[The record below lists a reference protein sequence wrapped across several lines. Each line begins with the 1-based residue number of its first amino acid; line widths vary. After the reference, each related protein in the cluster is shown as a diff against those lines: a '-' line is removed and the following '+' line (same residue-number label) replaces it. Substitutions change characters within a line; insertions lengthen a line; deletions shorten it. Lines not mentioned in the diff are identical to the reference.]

1 MSIATVGTINSST
14 ARKKS
19 NWPKLVVTALVAA
32 SLVLAAVV
40 FFTPPPED
48 DLYTDQTYLR
58 AAEEALASN
67 RFDEAIKFTSL
78 IEKKS
83 SFYSKGCLIAGE
95 AATKLGQLDQA
106 LDYYQ
111 QIPPADSDT
120 YPVAQ
125 YASAEIYRV
134 QSKWKLALDGY
145 LNVLKA
151 NPKQSESHERVAF
164 LFGAS
169 GQRWESIPHLMSL
182 LEQQRWD
189 LQTLSVLTDIERPI
203 EQPELVDASFQ
214 QQSKDTVVSLAKA
227 HHLLINGNAGEAR
240 PILENLT
247 KSSSCPNAV
256 FELLGEA
263 LFQLSDAAALR
274 AWSQS
279 LPSQLEN
286 SSSVWFIRGQQARTE
301 GDLELAASCYAKAI
315 EIVPEYRQ
323 ALYQL
328 GQILSK
334 LGSDKAK
341 EVIERA
347 TLQAEMS
354 QQLDLILGT
363 NGQSPLP
370 MQKVSEACAQLG
382 RYREAWAWA
391 VTSKGL
397 HGESAWTIEIMQ
409 KAKPFLPKNARTAEE
424 SRNIQAI
431 VASYAPKASKNRF
444 ETMNWKS
451 LSNAVRPSATSDAAI
466 RFVQENSIGLEFSYN
481 PGEDP
486 STPGVRMF
494 EQTGGGVGVLDFD
507 NDGWPDLYFTQ
518 GSPWKTGDI
527 KPTPT
532 PECRDKLFRNIA
544 GTRFIDCSALAGI
557 DEIDYSQ
564 GVSVGDVN
572 NDGFDDL
579 YVGVIGRNRLFLNNG
594 DGTFYDSSD
603 RFDVAKTSW
612 TTSSV
617 MVDLNGDALPDIYEL
632 NYVQGE
638 QVYTLICNGKG
649 CSPSVFDGSP
659 NYCWLNQGDGSF
671 KLVERCDGP
680 AKLSKSL
687 GVLALR
693 LEGEQKISL
702 FIANDQVP
710 NFLMVPYESKDG
722 SFAMDEEALLRG
734 LALNMDGLSMACMG
748 IAADDM
754 DNNGT
759 TDLLVTNFANE
770 PNSVYLQDSSG
781 LFTDATLAAG
791 MQTASYPYVG
801 WGTQFLDAD
810 RDGHPDVVV
819 VNGHVDDYRDRGGE
833 YAMLPQFYRN
843 DGKGR
848 LSVLPGE
855 SIGSFFETKHL
866 SRALAKLDWNRDGLV
881 DFAVS
886 NILEPAALVT
896 NKTQNPGRYLNVKLI
911 GTASPRIPVGA
922 IVTAKTNVGQW
933 TKQLTAGDGYQCSNE
948 RTLQFGLG
956 SSEEIVSLTVQ
967 WPNDISQEYTVDQV
981 NTTILCIEGQQ

>member
-1 MSIATVGTINSST
+1 VRTTNSLSH
-14 ARKKS
+14 AKKS
-19 NWPKLVVTALVAA
+19 NWPKLLVTALVAA
-32 SLVLAAVV
+32 LALLIGVV

-48 DLYTDQTYLR
+48 DLYNDQTYFR
-58 AAEEALASN
+58 AAEEALASD
-67 RFDEAIKFTSL
+67 RLDEAIKFTSL
-78 IEKKS
+78 IGKES
-83 SFYSKGCLIAGE
+83 NLYSKGCLIAGE

-106 LDYYQ
+106 LGYYQ
-111 QIPPADSDT
+111 KIEPTKADV
-120 YPVAQ
+120 YPIAQ
-125 YASAEIYRV
+125 YALAEIYRV
-134 QSKWKLALDGY
+134 QSRWKLALEGY

-151 NPKQSESHERVAF
+151 NPQQSESHERVAF
-164 LFGAS
+164 LYGVS
-169 GQRWESIPHLMSL
+169 GQRWDSVPHLMGL
-182 LEQQRWD
+182 VELKRWD

-203 EQPELVDASFQ
+203 EQLELVDASFKLQ
-214 QQSKDTVVSLAKA
+214 PTDPIVSLAKA
-227 HHLLINGNAGEAR
+227 HHLIINGNANEAR

-247 KSSSCPNAV
+247 KSPTCPNAV
-256 FELLGEA
+256 FEMLGEA
-263 LFQLSDAAALR
+263 LFQMSDAAALR
-274 AWSQS
+274 EWSKS
-279 LPSQLEN
+279 LPNQLEN
-286 SSSVWFIRGQQARTE
+286 SSTVWFIRGQQARTE
-301 GDLELAASCYAKAI
+301 GDLELAASCYSKAI

-328 GQILSK
+328 GQVLSK

-347 TLQAEMS
+347 KLQAEMS

-397 HGESAWTIEIMQ
+397 HGDSAWTTNIIQ
-409 KAKPFLPKNARTAEE
+409 KAGPFLAKNARTAEE
-424 SRNIQAI
+424 SANVKSV
-431 VASYAPKASKNRF
+431 VASYASKANKTLF
-444 ETMNWKS
+444 ESMNWKS
-451 LSNAVRPSATSDAAI
+451 LDNTALSPAASKSEVL
-466 RFVQENSIGLEFSYN
+466 FAQAEKVGLDFIYN
-481 PGEDP
+481 PGDDP

-518 GSPWKTGDI
+518 GSPWKTGENR
-527 KPTPT
+527 PSAT
-532 PECRDKLFRNIA
+532 EEFRDKLFRNL
-544 GTRFIDCSALAGI
+544 GGKQFLECSASAGI
-557 DEIDYSQ
+557 NELDYSQ
-564 GVSVGDVN
+564 GVSIGDIN
-572 NDGFDDL
+572 NDGFDDI
-579 YVGVIGRNRLFLNNG
+579 YVGVIGLNRLFLNNG
-594 DGTFYDSSD
+594 DGTFQDWSD
-603 RFDVAKTSW
+603 RMVGAKDNW

-617 MVDLNGDALPDIYEL
+617 MADLNGDSLPDIYEL

-671 KLVERCDGP
+671 KLVEQCDGP

-687 GVLALR
+687 GVLALK
-693 LEGEQKISL
+693 LEGEQKLSL
-702 FIANDQVP
+702 FVANDQVP
-710 NFLMVPYESKDG
+710 NFLMVPSQAKDG
-722 SFAMDEEALLRG
+722 NFMMEEEALLRG
-734 LALNMDGLSMACMG
+734 LALNMDGLAMACMG

-770 PNSVYLQDSSG
+770 PNSVYLQDSTG

-848 LSVLPGE
+848 LAVIPGE
-855 SIGSFFETKHL
+855 SIGTFFSTKHL

-886 NILEPAALVT
+886 NILEPASLVT
-896 NKTQNPGRYLNVKLI
+896 NRTQNPGRYLNVQLI
-911 GTASPRIPVGA
+911 GTESPRIPVGA
-922 IVTAKTNVGQW
+922 IVTVKTNAGQW

-948 RTLQFGLG
+948 RTLQFGIG
-956 SSEEIVSLTVQ
+956 AADKIVALTVR
-967 WPNDISQEYTVDQV
+967 WPNEVTQEIPVDQT
-981 NTTILCIEGQQ
+981 NATILCIEGQR

>member
-1 MSIATVGTINSST
+1 MGTTNSSS
-14 ARKKS
+14 AAKKS
-19 NWPKLVVTALVAA
+19 NWPKLIVTALVAA
-32 SLVLAAVV
+32 SLLLAAIV

-58 AAEEALASN
+58 AAEEALAAN
-67 RFDEAIKFTSL
+67 RLDEAVKFTSL
-78 IEKKS
+78 IEKES
-83 SFYSKGCLIAGE
+83 NLYTKGCLIAGE

-111 QIPPADSDT
+111 QIPAADSDI

-125 YASAEIYRV
+125 YASAEIFRV
-134 QSKWKLALDGY
+134 QSKWTLALDGY

-151 NPKQSESHERVAF
+151 NPQQSESHERVAF
-164 LFGAS
+164 LYGAS
-169 GQRWESIPHLMSL
+169 GQRWESVPYLMGL
-182 LEQQRWD
+182 VEQQRWD

-203 EQPELVDASFQ
+203 EQPELVNASFQ
-214 QQSKDTVVSLAKA
+214 DQPNDAVVALAKA
-227 HHLLINGNAGEAR
+227 HHLLIDGNAGEAR
-240 PILENLT
+240 PILENLV

-256 FELLGEA
+256 YELLGEA
-263 LFQLSDAAALR
+263 LFQLSDTAALR

-286 SSSVWFIRGQQARTE
+286 SSSIWFIRGQQAKTE

-315 EIVPEYRQ
+315 EIVPEFRQ

-347 TLQAEMS
+347 KLQAEMS

-409 KAKPFLPKNARTAEE
+409 KAKPFLPRNARTAEE
-424 SRNIQAI
+424 SGNMKAI

-451 LSNAVRPSATSDAAI
+451 LSNAARPSAMSDSTIQFA
-466 RFVQENSIGLEFSYN
+466 QEDGVGLEFSYN

-518 GSPWKTGDI
+518 GSPWKSGENQ
-527 KPTPT
+527 PSPT
-532 PECRDKLFRNIA
+532 PETRDKLFRNLA
-544 GTRFIDCSALAGI
+544 GTRFLECSALAGI
-557 DEIDYSQ
+557 NELDYSQ

-572 NDGFDDL
+572 NDGFDDI

-594 DGTFYDSSD
+594 DGTFHDSSD
-603 RFDVAKTSW
+603 SFDVAKTSW

-617 MVDLNGDALPDIYEL
+617 MADLNGDTLPDIYEL

-659 NYCWLNQGDGSF
+659 NHCWLNQGDGSF

-710 NFLMVPYESKDG
+710 NFLMVPSESKDG

-848 LSVLPGE
+848 LAVLPGD
-855 SIGSFFETKHL
+855 SIGTFFATKHL
-866 SRALAKLDWNRDGLV
+866 SRALAKLDWNRDGLI

-896 NKTQNPGRYLNVKLI
+896 NKTQTPGQYLNVKLI
-911 GTASPRIPVGA
+911 GTESPRIPVGA
-922 IVTAKTNVGQW
+922 IVTVKTNVGQW
-933 TKQLTAGDGYQCSNE
+933 SKQLTAGDGYQCSNE

-956 SSEEIVSLTVQ
+956 HTEKIASLTVQ
-967 WPNDISQEYTVDQV
+967 WPNDVSQEYTVDQV

>member
-1 MSIATVGTINSST
+1 VGTTNSST
-14 ARKKS
+14 AAKKS
-19 NWPKLVVTALVAA
+19 NWPKLIVTALIAA
-32 SLVLAAVV
+32 SLLLAAIV

-58 AAEEALASN
+58 AAEEALAAN
-67 RFDEAIKFTSL
+67 RLDEAIKFTSL
-78 IEKKS
+78 IETKS
-83 SFYSKGCLIAGE
+83 NLYSKGCLIAGE

-106 LDYYQ
+106 LEYYQ
-111 QIPPADSDT
+111 KINSTETDI
-120 YPVAQ
+120 YPISQ
-125 YASAEIYRV
+125 YALAEIYRV

-151 NPKQSESHERVAF
+151 NPQQSESHERVAF
-164 LFGAS
+164 LYGAS
-169 GQRWESIPHLMSL
+169 GQRWESVPYLMGL
-182 LEQQRWD
+182 VEQQRWD

-214 QQSKDTVVSLAKA
+214 QQPNDAIVSLAKA
-227 HHLLINGNAGEAR
+227 HHLMINGNAREAR
-240 PILENLT
+240 PILEKLV
-247 KSSSCPNAV
+247 KSSSCPNAA
-256 FELLGEA
+256 FEMLGEA
-263 LFQLSDAAALR
+263 LFQMSDAAALR
-274 AWSQS
+274 AWSQT
-279 LPSQLEN
+279 LPNPLEN
-286 SSSVWFIRGQQARTE
+286 SSTVWFVRGQQARTE

-315 EIVPEYRQ
+315 EIVPEFRQ

-334 LGSDKAK
+334 LGADQAK

-347 TLQAEMS
+347 KLQAEMS

-397 HGESAWTIEIMQ
+397 HGESAWTTDMIQ

-424 SRNIQAI
+424 SVNLKGI
-431 VASYAPKASKNRF
+431 VASYAPKATKNRF
-444 ETMNWKS
+444 ESMNWKS
-451 LSNAVRPSATSDAAI
+451 RSDTAQRAATSDSAI
-466 RFVQENSIGLEFSYN
+466 RFVHEDKIGLEFSYN
-481 PGEDP
+481 PGDDP

-518 GSPWKTGDI
+518 GSPWKTGENTPS
-527 KPTPT
+527 PTA
-532 PECRDKLFRNIA
+532 EFRDKLFRNLA
-544 GTRFIDCSALAGI
+544 GTRFLECSALAGI
-557 DEIDYSQ
+557 DELDYSQ
-564 GVSVGDVN
+564 GVSIGDIN

-579 YVGVIGRNRLFLNNG
+579 YIGVIGRNRLFLNNG
-594 DGTFYDSSD
+594 DGTFHDSSAS
-603 RFDVAKTSW
+603 FDVAKENW

-617 MVDLNGDALPDIYEL
+617 MVDLNGDSLPDIYEL

-659 NYCWLNQGDGSF
+659 NHCWLNQGDGSF
-671 KLVERCDGP
+671 KLVEQCDGP
-680 AKLSKSL
+680 AKQSKSL
-687 GVLALR
+687 GVLAMK
-693 LEGEQKISL
+693 LEGEQKVSL

-710 NFLMVPYESKDG
+710 NFLMVPSQSKDG
-722 SFAMDEEALLRG
+722 RFVMEEEALLRG

-770 PNSVYLQDSSG
+770 SNSVYLQDSSG

-848 LSVLPGE
+848 LGVLPGD
-855 SIGSFFETKHL
+855 SIGSFFATKHL

-896 NKTQNPGRYLNVKLI
+896 NQTQNPGQYLNVKLI
-911 GTASPRIPVGA
+911 GTESPRIPVGA
-922 IVTAKTNVGQW
+922 IVTVKTNAGQW
-933 TKQLTAGDGYQCSNE
+933 SKQLTAGDGYQCSNE

-956 SSEEIVSLTVQ
+956 PSDKIVSLTVQ
-967 WPNDISQEYTVDQV
+967 WPSEASQDYAIDQL

>member
-1 MSIATVGTINSST
+1 MPTTNSFSG
-14 ARKKS
+14 AKKS
-19 NWPKLVVTALVAA
+19 NWLKLLITALVAA
-32 SLVLAAVV
+32 FLLLAAIV

-67 RFDEAIKFTSL
+67 RLEEAVKFTSL
-78 IEKKS
+78 IEKQS
-83 SFYSKGCLIAGE
+83 DLYAKGCLIAGE

-106 LDYYQ
+106 LEFYKKIDN
-111 QIPPADSDT
+111 ADNEVYSIT
-120 YPVAQ
+120 Q
-125 YASAEIYRV
+125 YAMAEIYRV
-134 QSKWKLALDGY
+134 QSKWKPALDGY

-151 NPKQSESHERVAF
+151 NPQQSESRERVAF
-164 LFGAS
+164 LYGVS
-169 GQRWESIPHLMSL
+169 GQRWDSVPHLMGL
-182 LEQQRWD
+182 VELQRWD

-203 EQPELVDASFQ
+203 EQLELVDASFKLQ
-214 QQSKDTVVSLAKA
+214 PGDPVVSLAKA
-227 HHLLINGNAGEAR
+227 HHQLINGNAHEAR
-240 PILENLT
+240 PILENLV
-247 KSSSCPNAV
+247 KSPSCPNAA
-256 FELLGEA
+256 FEMLGEA
-263 LFQLSDAAALR
+263 LFQMSDAAALR
-274 AWSQS
+274 EWSKA
-279 LPSQLEN
+279 LPNPLEN

-301 GDLELAASCYAKAI
+301 GDLELAASCYSKAI

-323 ALYQL
+323 ALYQF
-328 GQILSK
+328 GQVLSK

-347 TLQAEMS
+347 KLQAEMS

-370 MQKVSEACAQLG
+370 MQKVSEACAMLG

-397 HGESAWTIEIMQ
+397 HGESAWTTAMIQ
-409 KAKPFLPKNARTAEE
+409 KAQPFLAKNARTAEE
-424 SRNIQAI
+424 SVNLKTV
-431 VASYAPKASKNRF
+431 VASYASKINKTQF
-444 ETMNWKS
+444 ESMNWKS
-451 LSNAVRPSATSDAAI
+451 LTTTARSPATNQSETHFA
-466 RFVQENSIGLEFSYN
+466 QEEKVGLDFIYN
-481 PGEDP
+481 PGDDP

-518 GSPWKTGDI
+518 GSPWKTGESQPS
-527 KPTPT
+527 PT
-532 PECRDKLFRNIA
+532 EEFRDKLFRN
-544 GTRFIDCSALAGI
+544 LAGKQFLECSSSAGI
-557 DEIDYSQ
+557 NELDYSQ
-564 GVSVGDVN
+564 GVSIGDIN
-572 NDGFDDL
+572 NDGFDDI
-579 YVGVIGRNRLFLNNG
+579 YVGVIGLNRLFVNNG
-594 DGTFYDSSD
+594 DGTFHDSSD
-603 RFDVAKTSW
+603 SFPGGKNNW

-617 MVDLNGDALPDIYEL
+617 MVDLNGDSMPDIYEL

-659 NYCWLNQGDGSF
+659 NHCWLNQGDGSF
-671 KLVERCDGP
+671 KLVDQCDGP

-687 GVLALR
+687 GVLAMK
-693 LEGEQKISL
+693 LEGEQKLSL
-702 FIANDQVP
+702 FVANDQVP
-710 NFLMVPYESKDG
+710 NFLMVPSQSKDG
-722 SFAMDEEALLRG
+722 NFMMDEEALLRG

-748 IAADDM
+748 IAADDL

-770 PNSVYLQDSSG
+770 PNSVYLQDSTG

-810 RDGHPDVVV
+810 LDGHPDVVV

-848 LSVLPGE
+848 LGVLPGE
-855 SIGSFFETKHL
+855 SIGAFFSTKHL

-896 NKTQNPGRYLNVKLI
+896 NRTQNPGRYLNVKLI
-911 GTASPRIPVGA
+911 GTASARIPVGT
-922 IVTAKTNVGQW
+922 IVTLKTNAGQW

-948 RTLQFGLG
+948 RTLQFGIG
-956 SSEEIVSLTVQ
+956 TADKIESVSVR
-967 WPNDISQEYTVDQV
+967 WPNEVTQEYPVDQV
-981 NTTILCIEGQQ
+981 NSTILCIEGQR

>member
-1 MSIATVGTINSST
+1 MRTTNSSSG
-14 ARKKS
+14 AKKS
-19 NWPKLVVTALVAA
+19 NWPKLLITALVAA
-32 SLVLAAVV
+32 LLLLAAIV
-40 FFTPPPED
+40 FFLPPPED

-67 RFDEAIKFTSL
+67 RLDEAVKFTSL
-78 IEKKS
+78 IQKQS
-83 SFYSKGCLIAGE
+83 DVYAKGCLIAGE
-95 AATKLGQLDQA
+95 AATKLGQLDKA
-106 LDYYQ
+106 LEYYQ
-111 QIPPADSDT
+111 KIAATDPEIYSI
-120 YPVAQ
+120 AQ
-125 YASAEIYRV
+125 YALAEIYRV
-134 QSKWKLALDGY
+134 QSQWKLALDGY

-151 NPKQSESHERVAF
+151 NPQQSESHERVAF
-164 LFGAS
+164 LYGVS
-169 GQRWESIPHLMSL
+169 GQRWDSVPHLMGL
-182 LEQQRWD
+182 VELKRWD

-203 EQPELVDASFQ
+203 EQLELVDASFKLQ
-214 QQSKDTVVSLAKA
+214 PSDPIVSLAKA
-227 HHLLINGNAGEAR
+227 HHQLINGNAQEAR
-240 PILENLT
+240 PILENLA
-247 KSSSCPNAV
+247 KSPSCPNAV

-263 LFQLSDAAALR
+263 LFQMSDSAALR
-274 AWSQS
+274 EWSKS
-279 LPSQLEN
+279 LPNQLEN
-286 SSSVWFIRGQQARTE
+286 SSTVWFIRGQQARTE
-301 GDLELAASCYAKAI
+301 GDLELAAICYSKAI

-328 GQILSK
+328 GQVLSK

-347 TLQAEMS
+347 KLQAEMS

-397 HGESAWTIEIMQ
+397 HGDSAWTTDMIQ
-409 KAKPFLPKNARTAEE
+409 NASPFLAKNARTAKD
-424 SRNIQAI
+424 SINVKSV
-431 VASYAPKASKNRF
+431 VASYASKANKTHF
-444 ETMNWKS
+444 ESMKWKS
-451 LSNAVRPSATSDAAI
+451 LSDTVRLPASSKFEIVFA
-466 RFVQENSIGLEFSYN
+466 QEEDIGLDFVYN
-481 PGEDP
+481 PGDDP

-518 GSPWKTGDI
+518 GSPWKTGE
-527 KPTPT
+527 KQPTPT
-532 PECRDKLFRNIA
+532 DEFRDKLFRNLE
-544 GTRFIDCSALAGI
+544 GKQFLDCSASAGLN
-557 DEIDYSQ
+557 EQDYSQ
-564 GVSVGDVN
+564 GVSIGDIN
-572 NDGFDDL
+572 NDGFDDI

-594 DGTFYDSSD
+594 DGTFHDSSES
-603 RFDVAKTSW
+603 FSGAKESW

-617 MVDLNGDALPDIYEL
+617 MADLNGDSLPDIYEL

-659 NYCWLNQGDGSF
+659 NHCWLNQGDGSF
-671 KLVERCDGP
+671 TLVEQCDGP

-687 GVLALR
+687 GVLAMK
-693 LEGEQKISL
+693 LEGEQKLSL
-702 FIANDQVP
+702 FVANDQVP
-710 NFLMVPYESKDG
+710 NFLLVPSQSKDG
-722 SFAMDEEALLRG
+722 KFRMEEEALLRG

-770 PNSVYLQDSSG
+770 PNSVYLQDSTG

-848 LSVLPGE
+848 LVVIPGE
-855 SIGSFFETKHL
+855 SIGTFFSTKHL
-866 SRALAKLDWNRDGLV
+866 SRALTKLDWNRDGLV

-896 NKTQNPGRYLNVKLI
+896 NRTQNPGRFLNVKLI
-911 GTASPRIPVGA
+911 GTESARIPVGS
-922 IVTAKTNVGQW
+922 IVTLKTNAGQW

-948 RTLQFGLG
+948 RTLQFGIG
-956 SSEEIVSLTVQ
+956 SADKVESLTVL
-967 WPNDISQEYTVDQV
+967 WPNEVTQDYPVDAV
-981 NTTILCIEGQQ
+981 NTTIFCIEGQR